1 MTLLSLS
8 LQQKHHL
15 PYPHHLILKLAVSS
29 YI

>member
-1 MTLLSLS
+1 LLSLS